1 MGFTLIFAFI
11 MVFNHIPPAS
21 DSISANAA
29 HPASEN
35 PAPDHTSG
43 PASEKPASANTTHP
57 TPENPA
63 PANTTHPTPEN
74 PAPAEVTL
82 IDFTTTAP
90 EVWQIV
96 NDNVMGG
103 VSRSKINAHADGF
116 AVFSGTVSLRNNGGF
131 ASMRAQ
137 AQQPAD
143 LSGYEGLAV
152 RVLGD
157 GKVYALRLK
166 TVVNGRITWYAFEA
180 NFTTVAGEWQTYY
193 VPFSDFRPVYRGSSV
208 RGNPPLNTDAI
219 IELGFMIKDRQEG
232 PFSLGIDRVK
242 VYR

>member
-29 HPASEN
+29 HPASKNTTTER
-35 PAPDHTSG
+35 TTR
-43 PASEKPASANTTHP
+43 PAS
-57 TPENPA
+57 ENPA

-103 VSRSKINAHADGF
+103 VSRSQINAHADGF

-152 RVLGD
+152 HVLGD
-157 GKVYALRLK
+157 GKSYALRLK

-219 IELGFMIKDRQEG
+219 IELGFMIKDKQEG